1 MDQSFGLVYVTISID
16 NTILPG
22 VNLQMRR
29 EDLSHIKPIKVAY
42 KKCKACLLKMKF
54 HHDKILETCTY
65 FYFSFNKQLQKTIGY
80 TIARYV
86 LDLVFGK
93 KIFL

>member
-1 MDQSFGLVYVTISID
+1 
-16 NTILPG
+16 
-22 VNLQMRR
+22 MRR
-29 EDLSHIKPIKVAY
+29 EDLSHIKPIIVAN
-42 KKCKACLLKMKF
+42 KKFKACLLKMKF
-54 HHDKILETCTY
+54 HHDHILETCTY

-93 KIFL
+93 KNISVK